1 MSKNADPVKYIH
13 TGYGT
18 GFDSR
23 LGLLF
28 KDGSIGKIVI
38 ISRVE
43 VCSSA
48 YTVLIIKKKILIV
61 GFDQLFN
68 SRGSRFNWFFK
79 IK

>member
-1 MSKNADPVKYIH
+1 MSKNADPVKYIY
-13 TGYGT
+13 TGDGT

-61 GFDQLFN
+61 GFDQLIN